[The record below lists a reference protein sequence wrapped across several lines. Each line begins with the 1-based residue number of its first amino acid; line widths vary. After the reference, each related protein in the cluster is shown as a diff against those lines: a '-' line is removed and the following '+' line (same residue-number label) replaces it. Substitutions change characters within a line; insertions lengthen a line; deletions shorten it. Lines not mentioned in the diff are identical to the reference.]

1 VKITR
6 LVIGF
11 LVIAIAIAVI
21 SQEQLS
27 GTSANAVIN
36 ARLTTI
42 RAPIAGTLSVERRA
56 LGTQIAEGE
65 PLGSIGDPIVDEIRL
80 NDLIQEHAIAIA
92 ERNRLQAGIVA
103 IARSA
108 DELGTRMADYRR
120 QRIRELE
127 ARSGGGSFDDDGPA
141 AQIVLESARQGIFL
155 GDGYN
160 DAPFSEQRLV
170 DLRLRIEEARAALS
184 AQDARVAAL
193 DARISSERLR
203 VNRLSSSQLASN
215 VRGTLWEALAGN
227 GETVQRGQDLIR
239 LVDCGSSIVTL
250 SVTEGIYNR
259 LRIGD
264 SATFRLGTDGRTFEG
279 TITRLAGS
287 GAATIYRNLA
297 IAPSEQHLERFDV
310 TLLSPA
316 LRDSDVG
323 CAVGRTGRVFFDARP
338 LDRLRGL
345 WS

>member
-65 PLGSIGDPIVDEIRL
+65 PLGSIGDPIADDIRL
-80 NDLIQEHAIAIA
+80 NDLIQEHAIAVA
-92 ERNRLQAGIVA
+92 ERNRLQAGIDA

-193 DARISSERLR
+193 DAR
-203 VNRLSSSQLASN
+203 N
-215 VRGTLWEALAGN
+215 
-227 GETVQRGQDLIR
+227 
-239 LVDCGSSIVTL
+239 
-250 SVTEGIYNR
+250 
-259 LRIGD
+259 
-264 SATFRLGTDGRTFEG
+264 
-279 TITRLAGS
+279 
-287 GAATIYRNLA
+287 
-297 IAPSEQHLERFDV
+297 
-310 TLLSPA
+310 
-316 LRDSDVG
+316 G
-323 CAVGRTGRVFFDARP
+323 CASTGCPQASSPPMSAERCGRPWPETEKPYNAVRT
-338 LDRLRGL
+338 
-345 WS
+345 